1 MKGAD
6 LSINYSQII
15 VKRLIAI
22 SSLFAISCAANAQT
36 FDSTGGNRLFVT
48 PQADGS
54 VDVPGYGV
62 WLEGSVVKGASG
74 GGPSCGG
81 GGGTR
86 YSGLCIVDP
95 KKKLPRLS
103 TYFSIYST
111 AYKAL
116 EKACPDKTTWLLT
129 GQEWMSDVCPGGGG

>member
-1 MKGAD
+1 M
-6 LSINYSQII
+6 SINYNPIT
-15 VKRLIAI
+15 VKRLITI
-22 SSLFAISCAANAQT
+22 SSLFVISSAANCQT

-62 WLEGSVVKGASG
+62 WLEGSVVKGASS
-74 GGPSCGG
+74 GGPTCGN

-95 KKKLPRLS
+95 KKRLPPLS
-103 TYFSIYST
+103 SYFQTHTAIYKS
-111 AYKAL
+111 L
-116 EKACPDKTTWLLT
+116 EKQCPQKTTWLLT
-129 GQEWMSDVCPGGGG
+129 GQEWMNDSCPGGGG